1 MAIRA
6 VIFDLWQTLIL
17 DTPEVQQKRR
27 ELRTGEIGRTLAL
40 AGFPADRAQIED
52 AFLTNVRACSARRAR
67 ELDIS
72 GEEQVR
78 TFLTHL
84 GAPETLHEGG
94 GFDAVFRAYTE
105 GVVDILPTVLEGTVP
120 ALQTLCDAG
129 VRMGLISNTGSAP
142 GPTLR
147 RMLERLELLH
157 YLEPA
162 ALTFSDELRRCK
174 PDPAVFHHTLA
185 TLSIA
190 AEDAVFVGDTPRL
203 DIAGAHRAGIRSVL
217 VGGKAPGEHV
227 PHATIAHLGQLAT
240 ALRDI
245 DPEWGG

>member
-27 ELRTGEIGRTLAL
+27 ELRTGEIGRTLAF
-40 AGFPADRAQIED
+40 AGFPADRARIED
-52 AFLTNVRACSARRAR
+52 AFRENVRACFARRAR

-78 TFLTHL
+78 GFLAHL
-84 GAPETLHEGG
+84 GAPDTLHEGAA
-94 GFDAVFRAYTE
+94 FDAVFRAYTE
-105 GVVDILPTVLEGTVP
+105 GVVDVLPTVIEGTVP
-120 ALQTLCDAG
+120 ALQTLCAAG
-129 VRMGLISNTGSAP
+129 VRMGLISNTGIAP

-147 RMLERLELLH
+147 RVLERLDLLR

-185 TLSIA
+185 ALSTA

-203 DIAGAHRAGIRSVL
+203 DIAGAQRAGIRSVL
-217 VGGKAPGEHV
+217 VGGKAPGEHA
-227 PHATIAHLGQLAT
+227 PHATIAHLGQLVA
-240 ALRDI
+240 ALRAI